1 MANNNLPKAVIEL
14 LNKHN
19 MMEEGNFW
27 KHTQSGKWIL
37 SHQACEKL
45 AVLEN
50 ITFDLPVMVET
61 DMSKGNVCM
70 VVGGHR
76 GSRYEW
82 STGEANPKNCK
93 NAYLYA
99 MAEKRAKDRVVL
111 KLLGVHADLY
121 SEEEAD
127 SFSLADKSPSA
138 RRGAMIT
145 GYKDSISS
153 AKGNIDKVVD
163 IIQDAREDGMSED
176 TVTELVDYAVEKDYD
191 INELYDALGL
201 DQEYQEDNS
210 AHMSAPPL

>member
-19 MMEEGNFW
+19 MMDEGNFW

-45 AVLEN
+45 AVLES

-76 GSRYEW
+76 GTRYEW

-145 GYKDSISS
+145 WLQRWLSVMLKEDI
-153 AKGNIDKVVD
+153 IQKVVD
-163 IIQDAREDGMSED
+163 IITRSTRGWYVRRYSNCNWLTLQYHKHYPHQMSC
-176 TVTELVDYAVEKDYD
+176 T
-191 INELYDALGL
+191 
-201 DQEYQEDNS
+201 
-210 AHMSAPPL
+210 MR